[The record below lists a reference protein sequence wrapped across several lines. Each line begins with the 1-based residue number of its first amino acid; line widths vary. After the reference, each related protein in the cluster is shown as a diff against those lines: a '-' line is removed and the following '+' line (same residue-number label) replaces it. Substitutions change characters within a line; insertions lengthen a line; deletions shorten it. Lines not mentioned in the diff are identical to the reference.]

1 MPWDFRVDGNEKKL
15 NPCTMDWA
23 IFVVPTAQCERKVP
37 VVDSLRFPS
46 LGPSLGTIHH
56 PEWRLPA
63 TNPMIQVIW
72 NFELN
77 VLVTSHS
84 LAATIMHCWRCIS
97 CSLCIFWLPKVGD
110 KSSFLRLPRFQR
122 QEGGDVEKRKG
133 WVKAWFTLLC
143 SFVDLSACFG
153 SQRTCDVVVAVINHN
168 VSAPYNTILFMNLFT
183 IAINTNCSVLHF
195 SQLFWEKA
203 E

>member
-1 MPWDFRVDGNEKKL
+1 MPWDFRVDGHEKKL

-37 VVDSLRFPS
+37 IVDSLRFPS

-63 TNPMIQVIW
+63 TNPMIQVIC
-72 NFELN
+72 NFEL
-77 VLVTSHS
+77 SFK
-84 LAATIMHCWRCIS
+84 WRHTR
-97 CSLCIFWLPKVGD
+97 WLPQLCTAEDAFPAVCAFLAPRVGD
-110 KSSFLRLPRFQR
+110 KSSFSRLPRFQR

-168 VSAPYNTILFMNLFT
+168 VSAPYNTILFMNLFK

-195 SQLFWEKA
+195 SQLFCDKA

>member
-1 MPWDFRVDGNEKKL
+1 M
-15 NPCTMDWA
+15 
-23 IFVVPTAQCERKVP
+23 
-37 VVDSLRFPS
+37 DSLPFPS

-84 LAATIMHCWRCIS
+84 LAANYALLKMHFLQLVHFLAPR
-97 CSLCIFWLPKVGD
+97 VGD
-110 KSSFLRLPRFQR
+110 KSSFLRLPCFQR

-168 VSAPYNTILFMNLFT
+168 LSAPYYTILFMNLFT
-183 IAINTNCSVLHF
+183 IAINTNCSVLQF
-195 SQLFWEKA
+195 SQLFCDKA